1 MSKKFHLNMFDYANP
16 VTPEFVEVAEQSRPW
31 IRMGDD
37 NLYPHYLENLYTG
50 SAIHSAV
57 VKGCADMI
65 YAHGL
70 SSPQQDKHVEQYLAL
85 MELFKDKTCLR
96 RVCFD
101 YKLYGMAYLNVIYT
115 ADRSKIA
122 EVHHLPAANVRS
134 GKVNDE
140 GRVETFYYCT
150 EWTEA
155 TQGRIEPQPIPAFS
169 AQDRTAASQ
178 CLQIKQFSPI
188 SFYYGVCDY
197 IGSQRYIE
205 LDRDIS
211 EFHLSN
217 IRSGLFPSL
226 IMNFNNGV
234 PDEEE
239 RRELER
245 MIYDKF
251 GGATN
256 AGKFLM
262 TFNDSA
268 ENAPTIEAFTPSDP
282 QQVYAFMSSEVVTKI
297 LSGHRVTSPLLFG
310 IRDEGGG
317 FGSNADEMRD
327 GYDLFYNTVILP
339 MQENILQSL
348 SPLLSVNNIVLPIEF
363 GKLMPA
369 AFFESAPEPTTPT
382 MMSKQTSDKI
392 NLNQSQI
399 WLEHLKYKVS
409 PMPVGWVEV
418 KRELVED
425 HRVDRRIHERQM
437 FYEDYANFKEP
448 SEWGDV
454 TGPNGTQFALR
465 YQYAET
471 DSTPRQFGSREFCD
485 DMMRLSDQGA
495 LYRYEDIALGESGSM
510 SNDGVNGQFAAANE
524 SRYDIFEF
532 KGGKYCRHG
541 WVRAIFA
548 SQADETLTREELEAE
563 WDEVMQ
569 RVGANPYVP
578 GVGIEREAPNQ
589 MPNRASLK

>member
-1 MSKKFHLNMFDYANP
+1 MSKKFHMNMFDYANP
-16 VTPEFVEVAEQSRPW
+16 VTPEFVEVEEQSRPW
-31 IRMGDD
+31 IRMGQD
-37 NLYPHYLENLYTG
+37 NMYPHYLENLYTG

-57 VKGCADMI
+57 VKGIADMI

-70 SSPQQDKHVEQYLAL
+70 TSPQQDKHVEQYLSL
-85 MELFKDKTCLR
+85 MELFKDKECLR

-101 YKLYGMAYLNVIYT
+101 YKLYGQAYLNVIYS
-115 ADRSKIA
+115 ADRSRIA
-122 EVHHLPAANVRS
+122 EVHHLPAANIRS

-140 GRVETFYYCT
+140 GGVDTYYHCT
-150 EWTEA
+150 DWSEA
-155 TQGRIEPQPIPAFS
+155 TNGRIEPQPIPAFS

-217 IRSGLFPSL
+217 IRSGLFPSMV
-226 IMNFNNGV
+226 ISFNNGV

-268 ENAPTIEAFTPSDP
+268 ENAPTIEAFTPADP
-282 QQVYAFMSSEVVTKI
+282 QQVYQFMSTEVVTKI

-339 MQENILQSL
+339 MQDSILSAL
-348 SPLLSVNNIVLPIEF
+348 RPLLSVNNIVLPLEF

-369 AFFESAPEPTTPT
+369 SFLEEKAVEPTPT
-382 MMSKQTSDKI
+382 MMSKETKKI
-392 NLNQSQI
+392 NLNQSKI

-418 KRELVED
+418 RREFVED
-425 HRVDRRIHERQM
+425 PRVDRRIHERQM
-437 FYEDYANFKEP
+437 FYDDYANFKEP

-465 YQYAET
+465 YQYAQT
-471 DSTPRQFGSREFCD
+471 DDTPRQYGSREFCE
-485 DMMRLSDQGA
+485 DMMQLSNQGA
-495 LYRYEDIALGESGSM
+495 LYRYEDINDM
-510 SNDGVNGQFAAANE
+510 SDDGVNSQFAAAGE

-532 KGGKYCRHG
+532 KGGVYCRHG

-548 SQADETLTREELEAE
+548 SQSDQTLTREELEAE
-563 WDEVMQ
+563 WDDVMR

-578 GVGIEREAPNQ
+578 GVGEERVAPNQ